1 MTVSPEIQK
10 IRDKF
15 QAQSDARLA
24 SYFASQAMTENL
36 LTVAK

>member
-1 MTVSPEIQK
+1 MTISPETQK

-15 QAQSDARLA
+15 QAKSDASLA
-24 SYFASQAMTENL
+24 SYFASQTMTENL